1 MKKKLLALFV
11 VCALAL
17 GLLAACGSSG
27 GSSGGGDAA
36 PAGSAAVEPAGQSA
50 ESPEYTFYLT
60 RHGQT
65 VFNVSGIAQGW
76 CDSPLTDDSVDEN
89 GETVY
94 GGVSMAKQL
103 GKSMADIPF
112 DKAYTS
118 LSGRAYETAEYIIGD
133 RDIELIV
140 DKNLRET
147 HLGSLEGTLPG
158 TDTRS
163 TERIMDY
170 EGGWHDVG
178 GESMKDTGERVQKA
192 IDRII
197 AENPEGGTFLV
208 TSHGGAITGYV
219 DMLCGYHN
227 PTGVPSDVWNEFMAT
242 WKGAMPNCAVSVVKY
257 KDGEYTVETI
267 SDVSYLGDLAPEP

>member
-17 GLLAACGSSG
+17 SMLAACGSSG
-27 GSSGGGDAA
+27 GSGGGDAQGGGDAA
-36 PAGSAAVEPAGQSA
+36 PAGSAAVEPAGQAA

-65 VFNVSGIAQGW
+65 VFNVRGVAQGW
-76 CDSPLTDDSVDEN
+76 CDSPLTED
-89 GETVY
+89 
-94 GGVSMAKQL
+94 GVAMAKQL

-133 RDIELIV
+133 RDIPLII

-147 HLGSLEGTLPG
+147 NLGTLEGTDG
-158 TDTRS
+158 SGDTSGKSS
-163 TERIMDY
+163 TERIMGD
-170 EGGWHDVG
+170 EGWHDVG
-178 GESMKDTGERVQKA
+178 GENMAETGARVSKA
-192 IDRII
+192 IEKII
-197 AENPEGGTFLV
+197 ADNPEGGTFLV
-208 TSHGGAITGYV
+208 TSHGGAITAYLDLLFG
-219 DMLCGYHN
+219 GKG
-227 PTGVPSDVWNEFMAT
+227 PANEDPRWMEFLAT

-257 KDGEYTVETI
+257 KDGVYDVISI
-267 SDVSYLGDLAPEP
+267 SDVSYLGELAPEP